1 MESSTILHL
10 TQTIKLY
17 GERFIRSISDLA
29 RRQKYARFEE
39 LEQIF
44 KGLGI
49 RKSQEELDLLASEI
63 YEGEFDEEGRFEV
76 DRLMEFLQKTLRKDS
91 ELSVEEF

>member
-10 TQTIKLY
+10 TQTIKLC
-17 GERFIRSISDLA
+17 GERRIRSIA
-29 RRQKYARFEE
+29 GVGRGREYARFEE

-76 DRLMEFLQKTLRKDS
+76 DRLMEFLQKTLRNDTD
-91 ELSVEEF
+91 LSVEEF